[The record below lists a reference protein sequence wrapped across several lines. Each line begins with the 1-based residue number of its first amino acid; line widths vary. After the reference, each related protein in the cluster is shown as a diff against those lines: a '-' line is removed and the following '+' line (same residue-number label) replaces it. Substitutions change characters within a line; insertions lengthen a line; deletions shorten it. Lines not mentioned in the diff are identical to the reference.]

1 MCNEKGC
8 IMCSSHMFREQFAKV
23 RLGENDYDF
32 GKSVAGGRK
41 EGGAR
46 GGITCVQCVELCG
59 CITATCVTEK
69 TYFPLLS
76 LVQQS
81 QPNEGNTMLIRL
93 CLKMCV
99 WLWWLVFSFIL
110 SIKILFL

>member
-8 IMCSSHMFREQFAKV
+8 IMCSSHMFREQFTKV

-46 GGITCVQCVELCG
+46 GGIT
-59 CITATCVTEK
+59 
-69 TYFPLLS
+69 
-76 LVQQS
+76 
-81 QPNEGNTMLIRL
+81 
-93 CLKMCV
+93 
-99 WLWWLVFSFIL
+99 
-110 SIKILFL
+110 